1 MALYFNLWLL
11 TMDENNKKT
20 LELISIIIR
29 LNNKININ
37 EYNKEITQNDNFVE
51 LFLSYLL
58 SYRIYII
65 SDYSLVEYNFKSVFK
80 KYLIFFKRFN
90 IFLLIF

>member
-37 EYNKEITQNDNFVE
+37 EYNKEITQNDNFVDCTKK
-51 LFLSYLL
+51 FNKCIKLS
-58 SYRIYII
+58 
-65 SDYSLVEYNFKSVFK
+65 
-80 KYLIFFKRFN
+80 
-90 IFLLIF
+90 

>member
-37 EYNKEITQNDNFVE
+37 EYNKEIIQNDNFV
-51 LFLSYLL
+51 
-58 SYRIYII
+58 
-65 SDYSLVEYNFKSVFK
+65 DCTK
-80 KYLIFFKRFN
+80 KIQQKY
-90 IFLLIF
+90 

>member
-37 EYNKEITQNDNFVE
+37 EYNKEIIQNDNFV
-51 LFLSYLL
+51 
-58 SYRIYII
+58 
-65 SDYSLVEYNFKSVFK
+65 DCTK
-80 KYLIFFKRFN
+80 KI
-90 IFLLIF
+90 